1 MNLISWILLLLALGS
16 CAVHAQQVWHAVV
29 SASEK
34 VPVDEIE
41 YIVSRPEA
49 KSLDIVLNDGSTVYE
64 GIPSLQFE
72 YSERAGLTMP
82 NSDNET
88 ILGPYDNVISVK
100 GLAEGS
106 QIKLYN
112 AIGQLVVVYTSP
124 GKQQAIDIDL
134 SQYQPGVYVLKTRNS
149 TVKFVKR

>member
-1 MNLISWILLLLALGS
+1 MN
-16 CAVHAQQVWHAVV
+16 AQQVWHAVV
-29 SASEK
+29 SESEK

-49 KSLDIVLNDGSTVYE
+49 RSLDIVLNDGATVYE

-72 YSERAGLTMP
+72 YSERAGLTSP
-82 NSDNET
+82 HSDDET
-88 ILGPYDNVISVK
+88 ILGPYDNVITVK

-112 AIGQLVVVYTSP
+112 PMGQLVDVYTSG
-124 GKQQAIDIDL
+124 GKQQSIDIDL

-149 TVKFVKR
+149 AVKFVKR